1 MPQPRPNFFHLELK
15 TTLKSIQPKSTERL
29 EQVSIT
35 NRVPTNQTYQAP
47 HLKGLFV
54 TGSRTYLHEDPPKPL
69 GYYEISC
76 KCCKSMRTTKCG
88 KLINVYQ
95 RCVSCHKLL
104 DVPSNAKSLGI
115 STKECNS
122 CGKVNDV
129 RHFQRW
135 RCVDCGL
142 SFFNPN
148 KVQLKNQQQQ
158 DSLKTTND
166 TWSKIRGI
174 ILERD
179 DYRCQI
185 CGKTNDRLDVHHI
198 IPRRDGGQDSTDNLI
213 TVCNG
218 VCHNKL
224 EPYRE
229 KFTISITGKSYH
241 RMNSLVGNV
250 GNDEEK
256 IIRLCEE
263 LEKQRLTT
271 KDESAM
277 PDRIYSS

>member
-1 MPQPRPNFFHLELK
+1 MSK
-15 TTLKSIQPKSTERL
+15 PKSSERL

-35 NRVPTNQTYQAP
+35 NTVPANQTYQTP

-54 TGSRTYLHEDPPKPL
+54 TSSRTYLHEDPPKPL

-76 KCCKSMRTTKCG
+76 KRCKSMRTTKCG

-104 DVPSNAKSLGI
+104 GIPSNAKSQGI
-115 STKECNS
+115 STKECTS

-129 RHFQRW
+129 RLFQRW

-148 KVQLKNQQQQ
+148 EVPLINQQKQ
-158 DSLKTTND
+158 DPVKTTND

-185 CGKTNDRLDVHHI
+185 CGKASGRLDLHHI
-198 IPRRDGGQDSTDNLI
+198 KPRRDGGQDSTDNLI

-218 VCHNKL
+218 ACHTKL
-224 EPYRE
+224 EPHRE
-229 KFTISITGKSYH
+229 KFTISITGKAYH
-241 RMNSLVGNV
+241 RMNNLVGNV

-263 LEKQRLTT
+263 LEKT
-271 KDESAM
+271 
-277 PDRIYSS
+277 RIEAYQE